1 VNTRPVIALVD
12 GNNFYVSC
20 ERLLAPRLESVP
32 VVVRKLPRLS
42 QKLKV
47 ELSGLFPPGGS
58 DEDFAVH
65 RDADRLD
72 PQAV

>member
-1 VNTRPVIALVD
+1 MNHFGLIQKID
-12 GNNFYVSC
+12 DFGQG
-20 ERLLAPRLESVP
+20 
-32 VVVRKLPRLS
+32 VRNLPRLP

-47 ELSGLFPPGGS
+47 ELSGMFPPGGS
-58 DEDFAVH
+58 DEDFEVH